1 MKFVEALA
9 FVTDSLT
16 QAKVPNPQVDAYW
29 LICHAAGISRAEML
43 NRMTFDLGLTDPQR
57 EILLVA
63 LEKRM
68 QRIPLQHI
76 TGSAAFRDFELKVGP
91 GVFIPRPETE
101 MVVQLGI
108 DYLNQIPAPSVAL
121 DIGSGSG
128 AIAITL
134 AREVKN
140 VRVIAVEASEAAAL
154 YTAQNI
160 HDLAPGVEL
169 RVGDFQ
175 ENVLNLSGT
184 LDLLISNPPYIPVDA
199 IPIDQEVREHD
210 PDLALYGGQDG
221 LDVIR
226 EIIQFGPLLL
236 KRGGMMVLEHADGQS
251 DAVCELLLDEGFSK
265 VQAHSDLAERL
276 RSVSAIW

>member
-9 FVTDSLT
+9 FVTDSLS
-16 QAKVPNPQVDAYW
+16 QAKVPTPQADAYW
-29 LICHAAGISRAEML
+29 LICHAANISRAELL

-57 EILLVA
+57 ELLMVS

-76 TGSAAFRDFELKVGP
+76 TGSAGFRDFELKVGP

-101 MVVQLGI
+101 MVAQLGI
-108 DYLNQIPAPSVAL
+108 DFLKQLPDEAVAL
-121 DIGSGSG
+121 DVGSGSG
-128 AIAITL
+128 AIAISL
-134 AREVKN
+134 AREVEGA
-140 VRVIAVEASEAAAL
+140 RVVAVEASEEAAVF
-154 YTAQNI
+154 TAQNI
-160 HDLAPGVEL
+160 QELAPRVEL

-175 ENVLNLSGT
+175 DHVLDLSGT
-184 LDLLISNPPYIPVDA
+184 LDLLISNPPYIPLDA
-199 IPIDQEVREHD
+199 IPIDLEVREHD

-226 EIIQFGPLLL
+226 DIIQFGPVLLR
-236 KRGGMMVLEHADGQS
+236 RGGMIVLEHADGQS
-251 DAVCELLLDEGFSK
+251 DAVCELLLAEGFSK
-265 VQAHSDLAERL
+265 VQAHSDLTERL

>member
-76 TGSAAFRDFELKVGP
+76 TGSAGFRDFELKVGP

-108 DYLNQIPAPSVAL
+108 DYLNQIPATSVAL

-128 AIAITL
+128 AIAIAL

-140 VRVIAVEASEAAAL
+140 VRVIAVEASEAAAV

-175 ENVLNLSGT
+175 ENVLDMSGT

-251 DAVCELLLDEGFSK
+251 DAVCELLLEEGFSK
-265 VQAHSDLAERL
+265 VQAHSDLTERL

>member
-9 FVTDSLT
+9 FVTDSLAK
-16 QAKVPNPQVDAYW
+16 AKVPNPQVDAYW
-29 LICHAAGISRAEML
+29 LICHSANITRSEML
-43 NRMTFDLGLTDPQR
+43 NRMTFDLALTDPQL
-57 EILLVA
+57 ELLLKS

-76 TGSAAFRDFELKVGP
+76 TGSAGFRDFELKVGP

-108 DYLNQIPAPSVAL
+108 DFLKQTPSPSNAL

-128 AIAITL
+128 AIAIAL
-134 AREVKN
+134 AREVEGVK
-140 VRVIAVEASEAAAL
+140 VIAVEASQDAAEF
-154 YTAQNI
+154 TAQNI
-160 HDLAPGVEL
+160 QELAPAVEL
-169 RVGDFQ
+169 RVGEFQ
-175 ENVLNLSGT
+175 ENVLDLRGT
-184 LDLLISNPPYIPVDA
+184 LDLLISNPPYIPRDA

-210 PDLALYGGQDG
+210 PDLALYGGEDG

-226 EIIQFGPLLL
+226 DIIQFGPILL
-236 KRGGMMVLEHADGQS
+236 KRGGMIVLEHADGQS
-251 DAVCELLLDEGFSK
+251 DAVCELLLAEGFSK
-265 VQAHSDLAERL
+265 VQAHSDLTERL

>member
-29 LICHAAGISRAEML
+29 LICHAARISRSELL
-43 NRMTFDLGLTDPQR
+43 NRMTFDFGLTDPQR
-57 EILLVA
+57 EELLLA

-76 TGSAAFRDFELKVGP
+76 TGSAGFRDFELRVGP

-101 MVVQLGI
+101 MVAQLGI
-108 DYLNQIPAPSVAL
+108 DYLRQIPSSALAL

-128 AIAITL
+128 AIAISL
-134 AREVKN
+134 AREVIGT
-140 VRVIAVEASEAAAL
+140 RVIAVEASQDAAA

-160 HDLAPGVEL
+160 QGLAPSVEL

-175 ENVLNLSGT
+175 DNVLDLSGS
-184 LDLLISNPPYIPVDA
+184 LDLLISNPPYIPIDA

-236 KRGGMMVLEHADGQS
+236 KRGGMLVLEHADGQS
-251 DAVCELLLDEGFSK
+251 DAVCELLLAEGFSK
-265 VQAHSDLAERL
+265 VQAHSDLTERL

>member
-1 MKFVEALA
+1 MKFVEALT

-16 QAKVPNPQVDAYW
+16 QAKVPNPQADAYW
-29 LICHAAGISRAEML
+29 LICHAANISKSEML

-57 EILLVA
+57 ELLLTS
-63 LEKRM
+63 LEQRM

-76 TGSAAFRDFELKVGP
+76 TGTAAFRDFELSVGK

-101 MVVQLGI
+101 MVAQLGI
-108 DYLNQIPAPSVAL
+108 DYLNAIDGPTRAL
-121 DIGSGSG
+121 DIGTGSG
-128 AIAITL
+128 AIAISL
-134 AREVKN
+134 ARAIAKAEVF
-140 VRVIAVEASEAAAL
+140 AVEASLEAAE
-154 YTAQNI
+154 YTARNI
-160 HDLAPGVEL
+160 AALAPGIEL

-175 ENVLNLSGT
+175 DRVLDLAGS
-184 LDLLISNPPYIPVDA
+184 LDLLISNPPYIPLDA
-199 IPIDQEVREHD
+199 IPLDLEVREHD

-226 EIIQFGPLLL
+226 EIIQIGPLLL
-236 KRGGMMVLEHADGQS
+236 KRGGMIVLEHADGQS
-251 DAVCELLLDEGFSK
+251 DAVCELLLGEGFSK

>member
-9 FVTDSLT
+9 FVTDSLAK
-16 QAKVPNPQVDAYW
+16 AKVPNPQVDAYW
-29 LICHAAGISRAEML
+29 LICHAADITRSEML
-43 NRMTFDLGLTDPQR
+43 NRMTFDLALTDPQR
-57 EILLVA
+57 ELLLKS

-76 TGSAAFRDFELKVGP
+76 TGSAGFRDFELKVGP

-108 DYLNQIPAPSVAL
+108 DFLKQTPSPSNAL

-128 AIAITL
+128 AIAIAL
-134 AREVKN
+134 AREVDGVK
-140 VRVIAVEASEAAAL
+140 VIAVEASQDAAEF
-154 YTAQNI
+154 TAQNI
-160 HDLAPGVEL
+160 QQLAPAVEL

-175 ENVLNLSGT
+175 EQVLDLRGT
-184 LDLLISNPPYIPVDA
+184 LDLLISNPPYIPRDA

-210 PDLALYGGQDG
+210 PDLALYGGEDG

-226 EIIQFGPLLL
+226 DIIQFGPILL
-236 KRGGMMVLEHADGQS
+236 KRGGMIVLEHADGQS
-251 DAVCELLLDEGFSK
+251 DAVCELLLAEGFSK
-265 VQAHSDLAERL
+265 VQAHSDLTERL

>member
-76 TGSAAFRDFELKVGP
+76 TGSAGFRDFELKVGP

-108 DYLNQIPAPSVAL
+108 DYLNQTPAPSVAL

-128 AIAITL
+128 AIAIAL

-140 VRVIAVEASEAAAL
+140 VRVIAVEASEAAAV

-169 RVGDFQ
+169 RAGDFQ
-175 ENVLNLSGT
+175 ENVLDLSGT

>member
-29 LICHAAGISRAEML
+29 LICHAAGISRSELL
-43 NRMTFDLGLTDPQR
+43 NRMTFDFGLTDPQR
-57 EILLVA
+57 EELLLA

-76 TGSAAFRDFELKVGP
+76 TGSAGFRDFELRVGP

-101 MVVQLGI
+101 MVAQLGI
-108 DYLNQIPAPSVAL
+108 DYLRQIPSPALAL

-128 AIAITL
+128 AIAISL
-134 AREVKN
+134 AREVIGT
-140 VRVIAVEASEAAAL
+140 RVIAVEASQDAAA

-160 HDLAPGVEL
+160 QGLAPSVEL

-175 ENVLNLSGT
+175 DNVLDLSGS
-184 LDLLISNPPYIPVDA
+184 LDLLISNPPYIPIDA

-210 PDLALYGGQDG
+210 PDMALYGGQDG

-236 KRGGMMVLEHADGQS
+236 KRGGMLVLEHADGQS
-251 DAVCELLLDEGFSK
+251 DAVCELLLAEGFSK
-265 VQAHSDLAERL
+265 VQAHSDLTERL

>member
-1 MKFVEALA
+1 MKFIEALA

-16 QAKVPNPQVDAYW
+16 QAKVPSPQSDAYW
-29 LICHAAGISRAEML
+29 LICYAAGISKSEML
-43 NRMTFDLGLTDPQR
+43 NRMTFDLGLTDSQR
-57 EILLVA
+57 ELLLLS

-76 TGSAAFRDFELKVGP
+76 TGSAGFRDFELSVGP

-108 DYLNQIPAPSVAL
+108 NYLRSLSGPSLAL

-128 AIAITL
+128 AIAIAL
-134 AREVKN
+134 AREVPAA
-140 VRVIAVEASEAAAL
+140 RVVAIEASSDASAF
-154 YTAQNI
+154 TTKNI
-160 HDLAPGVEL
+160 DQLAPDVEL
-169 RVGDFQ
+169 RVGEFQ
-175 ENVLNLSGT
+175 EHVMDLAGQ
-184 LDLLISNPPYIPVDA
+184 LDLLISNPPYIPLDA
-199 IPIDQEVREHD
+199 IPIDQEVWEHD

-226 EIIQFGPLLL
+226 EIIQFGPILL
-236 KRGGMMVLEHADGQS
+236 KRGGMLVLEHADGQS
-251 DAVCELLLDEGFSK
+251 DAVCELLLAEGFTK
-265 VQAHSDLAERL
+265 VQAHSDLTERL

>member
-29 LICHAAGISRAEML
+29 LICHAAGISRAELL
-43 NRMTFDLGLTDPQR
+43 NRMTFDFGLTDPQR
-57 EILLVA
+57 EELLLA

-76 TGSAAFRDFELKVGP
+76 TGSAGFRDFELRVGP

-101 MVVQLGI
+101 MVAQLGV
-108 DYLNQIPAPSVAL
+108 DYLRQIPSPALAL

-128 AIAITL
+128 AIAISL
-134 AREVKN
+134 AREVIGT
-140 VRVIAVEASEAAAL
+140 RVIAVEASQDAAA

-160 HDLAPGVEL
+160 QGLAPSVEL

-175 ENVLNLSGT
+175 DNVLDLSGS
-184 LDLLISNPPYIPVDA
+184 LDLLISNPPYIPIDA

-236 KRGGMMVLEHADGQS
+236 KRGGMLVLEHADGQS
-251 DAVCELLLDEGFSK
+251 DAVCELLLAEGFSK
-265 VQAHSDLAERL
+265 VQAHSDLTERL

>member
-16 QAKVPNPQVDAYW
+16 KAKVPNAQADAYW
-29 LICHAAGISRAEML
+29 LVCHAANISKSELL
-43 NRMTFDLGLTDPQR
+43 NRITFELGLTDEQR
-57 EILLVA
+57 ELLLSS

-76 TGSAAFRDFELKVGP
+76 TGTAAFRDFELKVGK

-101 MVVQLGI
+101 MVAQLGI
-108 DYLNQIPAPSVAL
+108 DYLKSLGHHSKAL

-128 AIAITL
+128 AIAISIARDVPL
-134 AREVKN
+134 AQV
-140 VRVIAVEASEAAAL
+140 VAVEASAEAAEF
-154 YTAQNI
+154 TAANI
-160 HDLAPGVEL
+160 AQLAPEIEL
-169 RVGDFQ
+169 RIGDFQ
-175 ENVLNLSGT
+175 DRVLDLAGS
-184 LDLLISNPPYIPVDA
+184 LDLLISNPPYIPLDA
-199 IPIDQEVREHD
+199 IPLDQEVREHD

-226 EIIQFGPLLL
+226 EIVQIGPVLL

-251 DAVCELLLDEGFSK
+251 DAVCELLLAEGFSK
-265 VQAHSDLAERL
+265 VQAHSDFAERL

>member
-29 LICHAAGISRAEML
+29 LICHAAGISRSEML
-43 NRMTFDLGLTDPQR
+43 NRMTFDLGLTDSQR
-57 EILLVA
+57 ELLLLA

-76 TGSAAFRDFELKVGP
+76 TGSAGFRDFELKVGP

-101 MVVQLGI
+101 MVAQLGI
-108 DYLNQIPAPSVAL
+108 DYLNTLDFRAKAL
-121 DIGSGSG
+121 DIGTGSG
-128 AIAITL
+128 AIAISI
-134 AREVKN
+134 ARAVPQTK
-140 VRVIAVEASEAAAL
+140 VIAVEASEDAVQFTEA
-154 YTAQNI
+154 NI
-160 HDLAPGVEL
+160 QELAPNVEL
-169 RVGDFQ
+169 RIGDFQ
-175 ENVLNLSGT
+175 DRVLDLAGS

-226 EIIQFGPLLL
+226 ELIQFGPLLL
-236 KRGGMMVLEHADGQS
+236 KRGGMIVLEHADGQS

>member
-29 LICHAAGISRAEML
+29 LICHAAGISRSEML
-43 NRMTFDLGLTDPQR
+43 NRMTFDLGLTDSQR
-57 EILLVA
+57 ELLLLA

-76 TGSAAFRDFELKVGP
+76 TGSAGFRDFELKVGP

-101 MVVQLGI
+101 MVAQLGI
-108 DYLNQIPAPSVAL
+108 DYLNTLDFRAKAL
-121 DIGSGSG
+121 DIGTGSG
-128 AIAITL
+128 AIAISI
-134 AREVKN
+134 ARAVPQTK
-140 VRVIAVEASEAAAL
+140 VIAVEASEDAVQFTEA
-154 YTAQNI
+154 NI
-160 HDLAPGVEL
+160 QELAPNVEL
-169 RVGDFQ
+169 RIGDFQ
-175 ENVLNLSGT
+175 DRVLDLAGS

-236 KRGGMMVLEHADGQS
+236 KRGGMIVLEHADGQS
-251 DAVCELLLDEGFSK
+251 DAVCELLLEEGFSK

>member
-1 MKFVEALA
+1 
-9 FVTDSLT
+9 
-16 QAKVPNPQVDAYW
+16 
-29 LICHAAGISRAEML
+29 
-43 NRMTFDLGLTDPQR
+43 MTFDFGLTDPQR
-57 EILLVA
+57 EELLLA

-76 TGSAAFRDFELKVGP
+76 TGSAGFRDFELRVGP

-101 MVVQLGI
+101 MVAQLGI
-108 DYLNQIPAPSVAL
+108 DYLRQIPSPALAL

-128 AIAITL
+128 AIAISL
-134 AREVKN
+134 AREVIGT
-140 VRVIAVEASEAAAL
+140 RVIAVEASQDAAA

-160 HDLAPGVEL
+160 QGLAPNVEL

-175 ENVLNLSGT
+175 DNVLDLSGS
-184 LDLLISNPPYIPVDA
+184 LDLLISNPPYIPIDA

-210 PDLALYGGQDG
+210 PDMALYGGQDG

-236 KRGGMMVLEHADGQS
+236 KRGGMLVLEHADGQS
-251 DAVCELLLDEGFSK
+251 DAVCELLLAEGFSK
-265 VQAHSDLAERL
+265 VQAHSDLTERL